1 MVKSKILQTLFAQ
14 DFKTLIWDLKVRW
27 KVSETQIILDSICQP
42 Y

>member
-14 DFKTLIWDLKVRW
+14 DCKTLIWDLKVRW
-27 KVSETQIILDSICQP
+27 KVSEAQIILDSICQP